1 MSAFV
6 ARFSPAELA
15 DALGLFQPTAE
26 QAAVIAAPPGPLVV
40 IAGAGAGKTETMAAR
55 VVWLVANGYAHPG
68 EVLGLTFTRK
78 AAGQLLR
85 RVRSRLSR
93 LSGARLGLDSPGE
106 PAQTPTVSTYH
117 AFAGQLLREHGVL
130 LGVEPQTRLLTE
142 TELWQ
147 LCFDVVNGYRGELH
161 TDKNPAAVTSTV
173 LRLSGQ
179 LAEHLVDTG
188 QLRDTHVEL
197 ERLVRTLPP
206 GPYQRERGPSQWLLR
221 LLAAQSERAELVSL
235 IDALHQRMR
244 AEKVVDFGLQMASAA
259 QLASRFPQVGAQLRD
274 RYRVVLLDEYQDTGH
289 AQRVALSALFGGGVD
304 DGLALTA
311 VGDPIQS
318 IYGWRGAA
326 ATNLPRFATDFPRSD
341 GTPAAVLEL
350 PTSWRNPPRVLQLAN
365 AVSAEARR
373 RSVAVQALRSRPYS
387 PPGTVRCALLAD
399 VQAEREW
406 VADQVAAHYQRAR
419 ANDAAPP
426 TAAVLVRRNADAAP
440 MAELLRAR
448 GIPVEV
454 VGLAGLLSVPEVADV
469 VAMLR
474 LVADPTAGAAALRVL
489 TGPRWRLG
497 GRDVAALW
505 RRAVALHGDGDGDG
519 DGEPPDTACL
529 ADALADPGPAGAF
542 SVEGYRRITAL
553 AEELTTL
560 RGHLGHSLPDLVA
573 EIRRVMRVDC
583 EVRAARGG
591 QSCGAGAAGAGWT
604 GAEHLDAFADVVG
617 SYSQRAAAP
626 AGLSPASVAGLL
638 SYLDTAA
645 VVENGLPPAQFTV
658 AQDSVQVLTV
668 HAAKGLEWQVVAVP
682 HLSTGVFPST
692 ASARTWLTDPADLPP
707 LLRGDRASTGA
718 PGVPVLDTSDVTNR
732 KQLSDAIQ
740 AHRRQLDERRLDEER
755 RLLYV
760 AITRAEDTLLLS
772 GYHWGVSGV
781 KARGPSP
788 FLLELKDA
796 IDAAAAA
803 GQPCGVVEHWAPAP
817 ADGEPNPLRDTTGEA
832 VWPVDPLGFRRD
844 DVERGAAL
852 VAAAMS
858 MHPSTAPAAADP
870 EDWVTDVDALL
881 AEHERNTHQTPAC
894 PPQLPSQLSVSGLVE
909 LAREP
914 DGAVQRLARRLPARP
929 DPHTLLG
936 NAFHDWVQR
945 FYGAGRL
952 IDLADLPGAADTAG
966 TQVYSEQLAALQTAF
981 GRSPWAARTPVA
993 TEVPFE
999 MAIGDTVVRGRIDAV
1014 FADADGGATVVDWK
1028 TGEQPQGREAARQA
1042 AIQLGVYRLAW
1053 AALQGCPEST
1063 VCTAFHYVRSG
1074 VTVVPDTLP
1083 EPAELLELIDQA
1095 KLPAAPLGGAP
1106 DLERRGDHRYLKR
1119 QPGQGGDP
1127 PRPRPGPPQPHH
1139 VAVARE
1145 DADEQGGRGKRRG
1158 SASAR
1163 KQQQRADADLG
1174 DA

>member
-1 MSAFV
+1 MSTFT
-6 ARFSPAELA
+6 ARYSPAELA
-15 DALGLFQPTAE
+15 DALGVFQPTAE
-26 QAAVIAAPPGPLVV
+26 QAAVIAAPPEPLVV

-78 AAGQLLR
+78 SAGQLLR

-93 LSGARLGLDSPGE
+93 LSGAGLRVDALAG
-106 PAQTPTVSTYH
+106 PASTPTVSTYH

-130 LGVEPQTRLLTE
+130 LGIEPDTRLLSE

-147 LCFDVVNGYRGELH
+147 LGFDVVNGYRGELR
-161 TDKNPAAVTSTV
+161 TDKNPAAVTSAV

-197 ERLVRTLPP
+197 ERLIRTLPP

-221 LLAAQSERAELVSL
+221 LLAAQSERTELVPL
-235 IDALHQRMR
+235 IDALHRRMR
-244 AEKVVDFGLQMASAA
+244 AGKVMDFGLQMASAA
-259 QLASRFPQVGAQLRD
+259 QLAAVFPQVCGQVRD

-341 GTPAAVLEL
+341 GIPAAVLEL

-365 AVSAEARR
+365 SVSAEARR
-373 RSVAVQALRSRPYS
+373 RSVAVQALRSRPHA

-406 VADQVAAHYQRAR
+406 VADQVAAHYRQAR
-419 ANDAAPP
+419 ASNAAPP

-440 MAELLRAR
+440 MAEALHAQ

-489 TGPRWRLG
+489 TGQRWRLG

-505 RRAVALHGDGDGDG
+505 RRAVALHGDGDGD
-519 DGEPPDTACL
+519 DGGGPADTACL
-529 ADALADPGPAGAF
+529 ADALADPGPAGAY
-542 SVEGYRRITAL
+542 SVEGYRRIIAL
-553 AEELTTL
+553 AGELTAL

-583 EVRAARGG
+583 EVRAARGNRRG
-591 QSCGAGAAGAGWT
+591 GAAAAPAGWT
-604 GAEHLDAFADVVG
+604 GVEHLDAFADVVG
-617 SYSQRAAAP
+617 SYAQRAGAP
-626 AGLSPASVAGLL
+626 AGLFPASVAGLL
-638 SYLDTAA
+638 SYLETAA
-645 VVENGLPPAQFTV
+645 VAENGLPPGQLTV
-658 AQDSVQVLTV
+658 TQGSVQVLTV

-682 HLSTGVFPST
+682 HLATGVFPST
-692 ASARTWLTDPADLPP
+692 ASARTWLTDSAELPP

-740 AHRRQLDERRLDEER
+740 AHRRQLDQRRLDEER

-772 GYHWGVSGV
+772 GFHWGAGGV
-781 KARGPSP
+781 KARGPST

-817 ADGEPNPLRDTTGEA
+817 ADGEPNPLRDMTVEA
-832 VWPVDPLGFRRD
+832 SWPVDPLGCRRG

-852 VAAAMS
+852 VAAAMCTD
-858 MHPSTAPAAADP
+858 PSSPPAAADP

-881 AEHERNTHQTPAC
+881 AEHKRGTRQKPAC
-894 PPQLPSQLSVSGLVE
+894 ALRLPSQLSVSGLVE
-909 LAREP
+909 LARDP
-914 DGAVQRLARRLPARP
+914 DGAVLRLARRLPTRP
-929 DPHTLLG
+929 DPQAQLG

-945 FYGAGRL
+945 FYGAERL
-952 IDLADLPGAADTAG
+952 IELADLPGAADTAG
-966 TQVYSEQLAALQTAF
+966 AEADGEQLAALQTSF

-993 TEVPFE
+993 IEVPFE
-999 MAIGDTVVRGRIDAV
+999 TVIGTTVVRGRIDAV
-1014 FADADGGATVVDWK
+1014 FADPDGGATVVDWK
-1028 TGEQPQGREAARQA
+1028 TGEPPQGSQAARQA

-1053 AALQGCPEST
+1053 AGLHGCPEYKIR
-1063 VCTAFHYVRSG
+1063 TAFHYVRSG
-1074 VTVVPDTLP
+1074 VTVVPDALP
-1083 EPAELLELIDQA
+1083 GPAELAELIDQA
-1095 KLPAAPLGGAP
+1095 QPQAA
-1106 DLERRGDHRYLKR
+1106 R
-1119 QPGQGGDP
+1119 
-1127 PRPRPGPPQPHH
+1127 
-1139 VAVARE
+1139 
-1145 DADEQGGRGKRRG
+1145 
-1158 SASAR
+1158 
-1163 KQQQRADADLG
+1163 
-1174 DA
+1174 